1 MTTPVENEQAF
12 VTGDRQRGMNEFF
25 WQRMQDW
32 APLFRLLFMANVVFL
47 FMMGVSLFL
56 GEPSAATRVI
66 MQITLVPIVISLL
79 LSGFMIRK
87 LR

>member
-1 MTTPVENEQAF
+1 
-12 VTGDRQRGMNEFF
+12 MNEFF

-32 APLFRLLFMANVVFL
+32 IPFFKLLFTANVVFL
-47 FMMGVSLFL
+47 FMLGISLFL
-56 GEPSAATRVI
+56 GQPSAETRVI
-66 MQITLVPIVISLL
+66 IHMALVPIGLSLL